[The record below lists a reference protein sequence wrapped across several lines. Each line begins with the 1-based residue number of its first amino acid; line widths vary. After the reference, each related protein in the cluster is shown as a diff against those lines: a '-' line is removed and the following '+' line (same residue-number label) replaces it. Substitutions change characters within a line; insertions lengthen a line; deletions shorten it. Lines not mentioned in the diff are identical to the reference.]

1 MAYEVRRDEYG
12 NPVIVVQ
19 KQIQLLCHDLQV
31 EQPNSNGDEL
41 VSLKMRP
48 TKPFFDNFNFLVVRL
63 LEHCML
69 KAHTEGR
76 TTLMEK
82 DVPSLDILPEEDD
95 AEEDDD

>member
-1 MAYEVRRDEYG
+1 MTYQVRRDEYG

-31 EQPNSNGDEL
+31 EQPNSNGGAL
-41 VSLKMRP
+41 VPIKMRP
-48 TKPFFDNFNFLVVRL
+48 TKPFLDNFNFLVVRL

-69 KAHTEGR
+69 NAHTEGR

-82 DVPSLDILPEEDD
+82 DVPSLDILPD
-95 AEEDDD
+95 EDDDGDAD